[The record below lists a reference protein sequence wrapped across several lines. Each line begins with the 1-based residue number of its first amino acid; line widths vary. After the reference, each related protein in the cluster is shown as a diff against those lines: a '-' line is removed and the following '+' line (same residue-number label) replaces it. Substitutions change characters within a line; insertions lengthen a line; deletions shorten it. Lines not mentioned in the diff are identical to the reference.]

1 MKHIMF
7 EGTDWRWDTEKFPR
21 YVVEL
26 TFGRHCHDM
35 AMLPVM
41 GGITPSPEGAPV
53 LPEGKFKVIRTK
65 AKGTIVVVPGEG
77 STNRVL
83 LMAGA
88 SGGFRGSV
96 GLDKQATTATVLAYA
111 AAGNACESRAEVAA
125 ILEPGQQ
132 LIFKGD
138 GRDGSFVVQ
147 FLFNGQIVERKRFTS
162 EEWAFVSEAK
172 TRNEEEVL

>member
-41 GGITPSPEGAPV
+41 GGLTPSSAGAPV
-53 LPEGKFKVIRTK
+53 LPEGAFKVIKTK
-65 AKGTIVVVPGEG
+65 EKGTILIVLGADN
-77 STNRVL
+77 TNRVL

-96 GLDKQATTATVLAYA
+96 ALDKQATTGTVLAYA
-111 AAGNACESRAEVAA
+111 LAGNACESRAEVAA

-132 LIFKGD
+132 LIFNGD
-138 GRDGSFVVQ
+138 GRDGSFIVC
-147 FLFNGQIVERKRFTS
+147 FRFDGTTVERKRFTM
-162 EEWAFVSEAK
+162 EEWGFVNSP
-172 TRNEEEVL
+172 NNDSEEVL

>member
-26 TFGRHCHDM
+26 VFGRHCHDM

-41 GGITPSPEGAPV
+41 GGLTLAEDGT
-53 LPEGKFKVIRTK
+53 LPENSFRVIKTK
-65 AKGTIVVVPGEG
+65 EKGTILIVPGLDN
-77 STNRVL
+77 SNRVL

-96 GLDKQATTATVLAYA
+96 ALDKQATTGTVLAYA
-111 AAGNACESRAEVAA
+111 LAGNACESRAEAA
-125 ILEPGQQ
+125 VVLGPSQQ
-132 LIFKGD
+132 LVFRGD
-138 GRDGSFVVQ
+138 GRDGGFVVQ
-147 FLFNGQIVERKRFTS
+147 YRFDGITVERKHFTV
-162 EEWAFVSEAK
+162 EEWGFVNSP
-172 TRNEEEVL
+172 NNDSEEVL